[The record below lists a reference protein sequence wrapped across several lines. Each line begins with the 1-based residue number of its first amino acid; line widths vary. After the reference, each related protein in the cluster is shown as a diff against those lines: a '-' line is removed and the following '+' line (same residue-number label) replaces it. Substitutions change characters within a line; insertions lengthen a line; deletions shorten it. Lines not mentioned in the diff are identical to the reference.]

1 MLDPSA
7 YESDTLSDPF
17 SLGSI
22 AYEAQTLVDLASC
35 QAQPP
40 LIQVFF

>member
-1 MLDPSA
+1 MLDPST
-7 YESDTLSDPF
+7 YKSDTLSDSF

-22 AYEAQTLVDLASC
+22 AYETQTLVDLASC
-35 QAQPP
+35 HAQPP